1 MHKEKNATRTQ
12 RTISSIISGL
22 INRFVRLL
30 SPFVMR
36 TIIVRILGEQYL
48 GLSSLYVSILDVL
61 NLTELGIGAA
71 IVYSMYKPVAEED
84 TESICRLLAFYKKCY
99 HAIGFVVLGIGLVVL
114 PFVPHLIEGEY
125 PDAINIYYL
134 YLIYLVNT
142 VISYFMYAYKNA
154 LLSATQRT
162 DVTNAAS
169 TIVGIIQ
176 FALQVV
182 ALLITYNYYWYA
194 ICLPISTVINNLLTA
209 YLTNK
214 LYPQYVC
221 KGFIETEEKMGLFQ
235 NVKGLVYQKVGGVVL
250 KSVDSVV
257 ISKFLGLAIL
267 ARYENYIL
275 IINAIVSFLGI
286 LQSALIPSVGNSIVT
301 EEKTKN
307 LHDYRKF
314 NFLMMM
320 VCAWCSICLL
330 CLFQPFMRL
339 WMGEKRMLSDGMV
352 ILFAIYFFIHHWMDM
367 TYVYLEAA
375 GLWWERRYYTLMA
388 AGVNLVSNVLL
399 VNLIG
404 LPGVLISTIISVLF
418 VYDIADVHVL
428 SKSYFGE
435 LSIKKEQALIQ
446 VRYLI
451 KFLFVA
457 TIILLVCRLFSFGNV
472 ITLII
477 RAIVCVTLLPLL
489 LLIVYRN
496 EREFSEAKLFI
507 SAILKNRLGN

>member
-1 MHKEKNATRTQ
+1 MQKGKNATRTQ
-12 RTISSIISGL
+12 HTIRSILSGL
-22 INRFVRLL
+22 VNRFVRLL
-30 SPFVMR
+30 SPFIIR
-36 TIIVRILGEQYL
+36 TIIVRVLGEQYL

-84 TESICRLLAFYKKCY
+84 TDKICRLLAFYRKCY
-99 HAIGFVVLGIGLVVL
+99 HVIGFVVLGIGLVVL

-125 PDAINIYYL
+125 PDTINIYYL

-162 DVTNAAS
+162 DVTNSAS
-169 TIVGIIQ
+169 TVVGIIQ
-176 FALQVV
+176 FVLQAI
-182 ALLITYNYYWYA
+182 ALLVTYNYYWYA
-194 ICLPISTVINNLLTA
+194 ICLPIATVINNLLTA
-209 YLTNK
+209 YLTSK
-214 LYPQYVC
+214 LYPEYVC
-221 KGFIETEEKMGLFQ
+221 KGSIASEEKKGLFQ

-257 ISKFLGLAIL
+257 ISMFLGLAIL

-301 EEKTKN
+301 EDKTKN
-307 LHDYRKF
+307 LHDYRKL
-314 NFLMMM
+314 NFLMMI

-352 ILFAIYFFIHHWMDM
+352 VLFAIYFFIHHWMDM

-375 GLWWERRYYTLMA
+375 GLWWDRRYFTLVA
-388 AGVNLVSNVLL
+388 AGVNLGSNLLL

-428 SKSYFGE
+428 SKSYFDDVTV
-435 LSIKKEQALIQ
+435 KREQVVIQ
-446 VRYLI
+446 IRYLI
-451 KFLFVA
+451 KFLFIA
-457 TIILLVCRLFSFGNV
+457 AIILFVCRLFSFGNV
-472 ITLII
+472 VTLII
-477 RAIVCVTLLPLL
+477 RAAVCVTLLPFLL
-489 LLIVYRN
+489 FLAYRN
-496 EREFSEAKLFI
+496 EREFSEAKLLL
-507 SAILKNRLGN
+507 SGILKKRF